1 MRQCIIIHSCNFL
14 FSQYIQ
20 CPRVSLRLLFRY
32 GRIASRDADKVRSRR
47 YRRNRRADRKAGGG
61 KTSGRSLKAGGGI
74 KRANSTT
81 SASPFSLA
89 ASSFFLLSFLPLP
102 RRRRRLPLRVRV
114 TPSGFP
120 LFTFIWIFL
129 AARAALLPLIRR
141 EPCANLLHEPSS
153 FLLALSQSPS
163 LFSFYFFIPLM
174 SATIQWF

>member
-1 MRQCIIIHSCNFL
+1 MLSVLLYTRVIFYFL
-14 FSQYIQ
+14 NIYSA
-20 CPRVSLRLLFRY
+20 RAFRCVCCLD

-61 KTSGRSLKAGGGI
+61 KTSGRGLKAGGGI

-89 ASSFFLLSFLPLP
+89 ASFFLLSFLPLP
-102 RRRRRLPLRVRV
+102 RRRLPLRVRV

-163 LFSFYFFIPLM
+163 LFSFYFFLPLM